1 MDLKQKLSQAFDMLQ
16 KMDIVAAK
24 RNVDAVSYTLSVLQ
38 EAYNNIDIEEK
49 KQSAE
54 AQKEGAVNGEN

>member
-16 KMDIVAAK
+16 KMNIVAVR

-38 EAYNNIDIEEK
+38 EAYNYIDMEEK

-54 AQKEGAVNGEN
+54 TQKEGAVNGEN